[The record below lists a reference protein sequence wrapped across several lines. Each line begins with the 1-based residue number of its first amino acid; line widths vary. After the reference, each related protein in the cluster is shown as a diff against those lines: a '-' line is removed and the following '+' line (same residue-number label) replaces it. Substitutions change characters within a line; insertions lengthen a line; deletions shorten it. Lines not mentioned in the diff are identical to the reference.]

1 MLILGIAS
9 LEMCKP
15 IYSKSSKIFNRVTY
29 IFEQLTINVI
39 MMFTR
44 KKLSQTT
51 RFIKCTECGAE
62 MRSHF
67 SQHLKRQKGACDGA
81 EAQVY
86 KQMPDGSTDLT
97 TVMRRQKATE
107 AISE

>member
-1 MLILGIAS
+1 MLF
-9 LEMCKP
+9 P
-15 IYSKSSKIFNRVTY
+15 
-29 IFEQLTINVI
+29 
-39 MMFTR
+39 R
-44 KKLSQTT
+44 KKVSQIT
-51 RFIKCTECGAE
+51 RFIKCSERIDGT
-62 MRSHF
+62 
-67 SQHLKRQKGACDGA
+67 LKNLIMQLKSQKGACDGA